1 MEDDYH
7 TFINDSKLESYDFDD
22 KYKKYNNYKGG
33 NKKLFHENNNNNTS
47 NLYEKFKINSLNETV
62 VNMQK
67 VDEKKEISV
76 QLEDLSIKQNK
87 SLNIIKKDLTYGI
100 KKTILSDFNYLYT
113 SSNSND
119 FKVGVNKNTNQVNTI
134 FDAFYIFPNISEINT
149 KTETNIINEK
159 KIELFRNKNDTFD
172 KQYFPLDYI
181 ACGITIP
188 LKTTNNLYY
197 KKIIIKNV
205 FWNIFQ
211 SIDNSLYKT
220 NELLCIVPDKNEFKY
235 KKTAFNIHFELHSQ
249 VSSSFLNQCTI
260 DNILPYKNDKLKNIN
275 PANSCLFKV
284 VTFTIDSLNG
294 SNFDDIAIDIIPE
307 SGLECALLCVKVS
320 IPDEC
325 IETLKG
331 IDKYNKLFYGF
342 VPFSQLVINFDY
354 ELSV

>member
-1 MEDDYH
+1 
-7 TFINDSKLESYDFDD
+7 
-22 KYKKYNNYKGG
+22 
-33 NKKLFHENNNNNTS
+33 
-47 NLYEKFKINSLNETV
+47 
-62 VNMQK
+62 MQK
-67 VDEKKEISV
+67 VDEKKDISIH
-76 QLEDLSIKQNK
+76 LEDLSIKQNK

-119 FKVGVNKNTNQVNTI
+119 FKVGINKNTNQVNTI
-134 FDAFYIFPNISEINT
+134 FDVFYIFPNISEVNT

-159 KIELFRNKNDTFD
+159 KIELFRNKNDAFD

-188 LKTTNNLYY
+188 LKMKDVIYY
-197 KKIIIKNV
+197 KKLTIKNI

-220 NELLCIVPDKNEFKY
+220 NELLSIIPDKNEFTY
-235 KKTAFNIHFELHSQ
+235 KKISFNINFELHSQ
-249 VSSSFLNQCTI
+249 VSLSFLNEHKSE
-260 DNILPYKNDKLKNIN
+260 NILPYKNDKLKSIN

-284 VTFTIDSLNG
+284 VTITIDSLNG
-294 SNFDDIAIDIIPE
+294 SRFDDICIDILPD
-307 SGLECALLCVKVS
+307 SGLECALLCVKIS

-331 IDKYNKLFYGF
+331 LDKYNKLFYGF
-342 VPFSQLVINFDY
+342 VPFSQFVINFDY